1 MDALALHPTPFHPP
15 HPLTLLNTYIQRK
28 EEFGQKLNC
37 LLWPLSYCTV
47 SLSHPLPKGVKL
59 STFRM
64 QMSEKSRPPSKVKQV
79 PNQNQI
85 KGIRPFAL
93 PRRVSAKMHLL
104 VSDSSDKIL
113 FQGGRWQKYE
123 CICLQLLLLL
133 QSVSSQNIKSKRWNE
148 CPPPTTQ
155 LLKSMNTLVPKSCC
169 RVGFW
174 MQGLAARR
182 LFEINDS
189 A

>member
-1 MDALALHPTPFHPP
+1 
-15 HPLTLLNTYIQRK
+15 
-28 EEFGQKLNC
+28 
-37 LLWPLSYCTV
+37 
-47 SLSHPLPKGVKL
+47 
-59 STFRM
+59 
-64 QMSEKSRPPSKVKQV
+64 MSERAGPPSKVKQV
-79 PNQNQI
+79 PNQI

-133 QSVSSQNIKSKRWNE
+133 QSVSSQKIKSKRWNE
-148 CPPPTTQ
+148 CSPHYPPTTQ

-169 RVGFW
+169 RVGFRCSNW
-174 MQGLAARR
+174 LPG
-182 LFEINDS
+182 DS
-189 A
+189 LKLMTVPKIPSSQHSEADSEFIC